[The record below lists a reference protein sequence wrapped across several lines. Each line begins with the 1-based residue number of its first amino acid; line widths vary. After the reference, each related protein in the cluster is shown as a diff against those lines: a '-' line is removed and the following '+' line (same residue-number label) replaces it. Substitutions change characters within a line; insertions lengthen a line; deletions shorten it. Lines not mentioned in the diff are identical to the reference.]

1 MTRSFYARDI
11 PSALVCVP
19 GQGLARVVVLA
30 VGFSSTRVAME
41 AMVEVEM
48 EEEMMVP
55 TRGLETRTSGIGPT
69 LEMHECSPAK

>member
-1 MTRSFYARDI
+1 M
-11 PSALVCVP
+11 
-19 GQGLARVVVLA
+19 A

-69 LEMHECSPAK
+69 LEMHECSPVK